1 MTKNDGDLPRVM
13 ASRAEA
19 LTLMRA
25 IMTPRVNVDGGAGVH
40 SVCDD
45 AGPVRG
51 RSVDHGDGGD
61 GRVCSDS
68 ALALFCA
75 GRLGGAGLLVG
86 LIALG
91 LRWRCGSRF

>member
-25 IMTPRVNVDGGAGVH
+25 IMTPRVNVDGG
-40 SVCDD
+40 
-45 AGPVRG
+45 VRG
-51 RSVDHGDGGD
+51 RSVDQGDGGE

-75 GRLGGAGLLVG
+75 GRLGGAGLFVG

-91 LRWRCGSRF
+91 SRWRCGSRF